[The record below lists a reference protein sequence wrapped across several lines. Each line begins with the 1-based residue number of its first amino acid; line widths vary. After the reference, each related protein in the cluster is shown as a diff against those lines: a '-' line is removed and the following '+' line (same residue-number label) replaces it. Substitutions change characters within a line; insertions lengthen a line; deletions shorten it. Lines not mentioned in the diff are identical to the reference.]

1 MLRKLNLMPTLLVLI
16 IFTITAC
23 SGGGGGGGTA
33 EEQASDILVA
43 SAGLS
48 ASVVEQTATSKTTD
62 PKSAVSKKLEA
73 DLIQNNYSNEFASHL
88 TGEIEAATAN
98 IDNDY
103 LNVIPAAL
111 DAALESAVDSTH

>member
-16 IFTITAC
+16 TFTITAC

-33 EEQASDILVA
+33 EEQVADSLTASD
-43 SAGLS
+43 GLT
-48 ASVVEQTATSKTTD
+48 APVVEQTASSETTD

-73 DLIQNNYSNEFASHL
+73 DLLQNNYSSEFASQL

-103 LNVIPAAL
+103 LNIIPATL
-111 DAALESAVDSTH
+111 DAALESAVD